1 MINYVSLALGLQ
13 EHYLAKRFKNPE
25 PLVLMRGFI
34 YPEYDSQ
41 TNDTLWGV
49 QEHSDYGGLTF
60 LYQDQA
66 GGLEARNP
74 MNGKWLEIP
83 PLKNTF
89 VVNIGDMLEKWTHGA
104 FVATPHRV

>member
-1 MINYVSLALGLQ
+1 MFPALPDHSEGSFLT
-13 EHYLAKRFKNPE
+13 
-25 PLVLMRGFI
+25 VWFI
-34 YPEYDSQ
+34 YPEYDPG

-74 MNGKWLEIP
+74 VDGKWIEIP
-83 PLKNTF
+83 PVKDTF
-89 VVNIGDMLEKWTHGA
+89 VVNIE
-104 FVATPHRV
+104 RY